1 MQRPAARQQQ
11 PGRRR
16 RSVSGRRT
24 RVLGVSVLLLTA
36 FLPTQGLSAL
46 PAPGV
51 PATTVY
57 AATNPAD
64 RPHPVAKPAD
74 GRAAGAAPRVPATAA
89 SQHPTAGAP
98 SHDDEIPNADST
110 THLPGWTPTTAG
122 TRARATAPAATKV
135 QAHVQVAA
143 QVQARIQAV
152 ALAAA
157 ATACDPV
164 TTGVIGCE
172 NQLPGTPVSQWDV
185 VGSGD
190 STLQGFATDISANV
204 GTTVRFKV
212 KSTASAYRV
221 DVYRLGYYQ
230 GLGARLVSS
239 FAPTAAYPQ
248 SQPACLTDATSGLID
263 CGNWAESASWA
274 VPSTAVSGLYLAQL
288 VRLDTGGASHIPFVV
303 RSDASHSDV
312 LLQTS
317 DETWEAYNNYGG
329 NSLYSCTV
337 ACPPGNPSTYKGA
350 YKVSYNRPFNTRG
363 ITDGHD
369 WLLAN
374 EFPMISFLERNGY
387 DVSYTTGV
395 DSARSGA
402 LIKNHKA
409 FLSVGHDEYWSG
421 DQRTAVEAARDA
433 GVNLTFFSGNE
444 VFWKT
449 RWEPSTDASA
459 TGFRTL
465 VTYKDTHFTTPQ
477 DPQYPSTWTGTWRDR
492 RWSPP
497 ADGGRPENA
506 LTGTIYGSDPP
517 TNFALKVASDYA
529 KLRFWR
535 GTPAAST
542 APGAVTTLSANTLG
556 YEFDVSPDD
565 SARPQGL
572 INLSGQDQ
580 AVQNALVDEG
590 STTAPRTLT
599 HHLTLY
605 RAPSGALVFGAG
617 TVQWAFGLSTL
628 HDGPASTED
637 RNMQQATV
645 NLFAD
650 MLIQPRT
657 QMTALV
663 AAAASAD
670 TVSPTTSITAGPAPV
685 VGTPYQITG
694 TATDSGGVVAGVEVS
709 LDSGASWHPA
719 AGVIAGTSTSWS
731 YTYTPTAPGSFPL
744 QVRAS
749 DDSLNRQVTPT
760 STSLAVSARTC
771 PCTLY
776 NATIPATQD
785 SGDAQAYELGLRIL
799 PTISGTVTGVRFY
812 KSAANVGTH
821 TGSLWS
827 NTGQLLATGTFTAE
841 SVSGWQTLTF
851 ASPVAVTANTTYVAS
866 YHTDA
871 GHYADEPSALAG
883 KPVYS
888 APLLAPADGAAGANA
903 VFHAGASGFPTDTF
917 GSTSYGVDF
926 TFNGDTSTDAGA
938 PTLLTATPLDRSS
951 SLPLS
956 TTVAASFNKPIA
968 AVSFSLT
975 PAAGAAMPARVV
987 LTQGGTGASLTPSSP
1002 LAPGTTYTASIQV
1015 SDTAGHAMAAAA
1027 TWSFRTGA
1035 SQPAP
1040 GSCPCTVWSD
1050 QQQPAVASSNDAGAA
1065 EFGVKLRA
1073 SANGYIAGVRFFK
1086 GAQNTG
1092 VHTGELWSATGTL
1105 LATAQFSAETSAG
1118 WQQVQFTPAV
1128 AVTAGTTYV
1137 ASYHTNVGYYAAN
1150 SGYFAAA
1157 GTTYGPLTALRD
1169 GLDGG
1174 NGVYA
1179 YNAARTFPSASY
1191 GSANY
1196 WVDAVYQS
1204 TPPPATPPQALSTT
1218 PAAGASTGAI
1228 NLPLSVVFDQSV
1240 TPSTVVMTASSASGA
1255 AVNGTVTYDSSSH
1268 TASFQPTAP
1277 LQLSTSYTATVG
1289 ATATTGIAMSAPYSW
1304 SFTTPTPRA
1313 CPCTLF
1319 ATTSTPATASSADTT
1334 AFELGVRVT
1343 SDQSGVVRGVRFYK
1357 GTGNTG
1363 THTGTLWTS
1372 GGQQLASG
1380 TFTGET
1386 ASGWQSLLFDA
1397 PVAITAGVPYVAS
1410 YHTDTGHYAYDSG
1423 LFSTA
1428 RDASPLHAPASSA
1441 AAPNGVYSSGASAF
1455 PGQTY
1460 GAASYGVDVDFA
1472 LPTADTTPPRLTS
1485 VAPTGIGALVG
1496 SVAAA
1501 DFSKP
1506 IDPTSLVMTMSG
1518 GGSAVTGSTSY
1529 AAASRTATFTPSA
1542 PLTVGV
1548 SYTAS
1553 VQAADLAGNLLAQPA
1568 TWTFTIVAASTLL
1581 GSAIPAV
1588 ASSGDTNSIE
1598 LGLRFS
1604 ADRNGQVLGVR
1615 FFKGSGNTGTHTGT
1629 LWSPTGTVLATG
1641 TFTSESATGWQT
1653 LTFASPVSITAG
1665 TVYTA
1670 SYLAPNGNYPY
1681 TSADFAA
1688 GRNAPPLHATSN
1700 NDAYAYGA
1708 GGLPTNTYNNTN
1720 YFVDVIFQ

>member
-24 RVLGVSVLLLTA
+24 CVLGVSVLLLTA
-36 FLPTQGLSAL
+36 FLPTQGPSAL
-46 PAPGV
+46 PTPGA
-51 PATTVY
+51 PATTVH

-89 SQHPTAGAP
+89 SRHPTAGAP
-98 SHDDEIPNADST
+98 SHDDEVPSADST

-122 TRARATAPAATKV
+122 MRARATAPATTKA
-135 QAHVQVAA
+135 QVQVAA
-143 QVQARIQAV
+143 QVQAQVMVQAV
-152 ALAAA
+152 ALAPA

-172 NQLPGTPVSQWDV
+172 NQLPGTPASQWDV

-230 GLGARLVSS
+230 GLGARLVTS

-248 SQPACLTDATSGLID
+248 SQPPCLTDATSGLID

-274 VPSTAVSGLYLAQL
+274 VPPTAVSGLYLAQL

-317 DETWEAYNNYGG
+317 DETWEAYNSYGG

-337 ACPPGNPSTYKGA
+337 ACPPGNPSTYKAA

-535 GTPAAST
+535 DTAAAST
-542 APGAVTTLSANTLG
+542 APGTVTTLSTNTLG

-617 TVQWAFGLSTL
+617 TVQWSFGLSTL

-650 MLIQPRT
+650 MRIQPRT

-663 AAAASAD
+663 AASASAD
-670 TVSPTTSITAGPAPV
+670 VVSPTTSITAGPAPV
-685 VGTPYQITG
+685 VGTPYQIKG

-719 AGVIAGTSTSWS
+719 AGVVAGTSTSWS
-731 YTYTPTAPGSFPL
+731 YTYTPTAPGTFPL

-776 NATIPATQD
+776 NTTVPATQD
-785 SGDAQAYELGLRIL
+785 SGDAQAYELGLRIQ

-812 KSAANVGTH
+812 KSTANTGTH

-841 SVSGWQTLTF
+841 SASGWQTLTF

-883 KPVYS
+883 KPVYV
-888 APLLAPADGAAGANA
+888 APLLAPADGAAGANG

-938 PTLLTATPLDRSS
+938 PTLLTATPLDRSG

-956 TTVAASFNKPIA
+956 TTVTASLNKPIA

-975 PAAGAAMPARVV
+975 SAAGAAMPARVV

-1002 LAPGTTYTASIQV
+1002 LAAGTTYTASIQV
-1015 SDTAGHAMAAAA
+1015 SDTAGHAMAAPA

-1035 SQPAP
+1035 SQAAP

-1050 QQQPAVASSNDAGAA
+1050 QQQPAVASTNDPGAA

-1137 ASYHTNVGYYAAN
+1137 ASYHTNVGYYAAS

-1169 GLDGG
+1169 GADGG

-1179 YNAARTFPSASY
+1179 YAAGRAFPSSSF
-1191 GSANY
+1191 GSGNY
-1196 WVDAVYQS
+1196 WVDAVYQTVAPAASAPMVLS
-1204 TPPPATPPQALSTT
+1204 TSPASGTSSGATNAALS
-1218 PAAGASTGAI
+1218 A
-1228 NLPLSVVFDQSV
+1228 VFDQSV
-1240 TPSTVVMTASSASGA
+1240 TASSLVMTAATVTGS
-1255 AVNGTVTYDSSSH
+1255 AVNGTVTYNDSSR
-1268 TASFQPTAP
+1268 TASFQPTSP
-1277 LQLSTSYTATVG
+1277 LQLSTSYTVTTRATS
-1289 ATATTGIAMSAPYSW
+1289 TTGLAMTAPYSW
-1304 SFTTPTPRA
+1304 TFTTPTPRA

-1319 ATTSTPATASSADTT
+1319 PSTSAPANASSADS
-1334 AFELGVRVT
+1334 AAYELGVRFT
-1343 SDQSGVVRGVRFYK
+1343 SDQSGVVRGMRFYK

-1363 THTGTLWTS
+1363 THTGSLWTTT
-1372 GGQQLASG
+1372 GQRLTTG

-1386 ASGWQSLLFDA
+1386 ATGWQSLLFDA
-1397 PVAITAGVPYVAS
+1397 PVPVTAGVSYVAS
-1410 YHTDTGHYAYDSG
+1410 YHTDTGHYAFDSG
-1423 LFSTA
+1423 LFGTA
-1428 RDASPLHAPASSA
+1428 LDASPLHAPASSPA
-1441 AAPNGVYSSGASAF
+1441 TPNGVYSGGTSAF
-1455 PGQTY
+1455 PSQTY
-1460 GAASYGVDVDFA
+1460 GAASYAVDVDFA
-1472 LPTADTTPPRLTS
+1472 LPAADTTPPRLTAVS
-1485 VAPTGIGALVG
+1485 PSGTGAFVG
-1496 SVAAA
+1496 SVATAG
-1501 DFSKP
+1501 FSKP
-1506 IDPTSLVMTMSG
+1506 VDPTSLSMSM
-1518 GGSAVTGSTSY
+1518 S
-1529 AAASRTATFTPSA
+1529 AAAGGVAGAVSYDAPSRTATFSPAA
-1542 PLTVGV
+1542 PLTVGA
-1548 SYTAS
+1548 SYTVS
-1553 VQAADLAGNLLAQPA
+1553 VQAADLAGNALPQPA
-1568 TWTFTIVAASTLL
+1568 TWTFTTVATSTLL
-1581 GSAIPAV
+1581 AATIPAV
-1588 ASSGDTNSIE
+1588 ASSGDTNSVE

-1629 LWSPTGTVLATG
+1629 LWSPAGTVLATG
-1641 TFTSESATGWQT
+1641 TFTGESATGWQT
-1653 LTFASPVSITAG
+1653 LTFASPVPITAG
-1665 TVYTA
+1665 LVYTA
-1670 SYLAPNGNYPY
+1670 SYLAPSGNYSY
-1681 TSADFAA
+1681 TSADFAG
-1688 GRNAPPLHATSN
+1688 GRDAAPLHATSN
-1700 NDAYAYGA
+1700 NDAYAYGT

-1720 YFVDVIFQ
+1720 YFVDVVFQ